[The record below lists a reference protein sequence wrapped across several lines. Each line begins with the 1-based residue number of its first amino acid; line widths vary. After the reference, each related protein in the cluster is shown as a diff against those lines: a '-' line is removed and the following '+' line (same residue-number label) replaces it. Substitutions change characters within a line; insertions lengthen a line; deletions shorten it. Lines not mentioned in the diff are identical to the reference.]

1 MERGFQGMG
10 KDEKGREEDWEMDE
24 KNLSK
29 KTYSLQLEEAFKAD
43 SEVG

>member
-10 KDEKGREEDWEMDE
+10 KAEKGREEDWKMDE

-29 KTYSLQLEEAFKAD
+29 KTLQLEEAFKAD